1 MSVEWDINDAHIPF
15 VQDISYDRFHEW
27 ADGHCR
33 YVYVSTDDQARK
45 HISGWAMR
53 NTNNHNVSI
62 LKKSCLGVLI
72 CSTRCRLPNGSQIH
86 LRPAICDKA
95 RRKQQGR
102 ACPNRNCKSGRLEIL
117 ACRGHCGYPVTH
129 YWRHTE
135 KAIFFQAKGTHDH
148 PKPESKTSGE
158 TRKLVGSCGKIKSK
172 KLSVLLL
179 RDAALGNKL
188 LQLKNGS
195 KAASTSQPSAEILQP
210 PPLIPDANLEK
221 SKCRHCLEAQCSCQ
235 IILPAK
241 GSQVP
246 ESNFFFVDSGVNSSH
261 GTTWPC
267 SSTASNNHSYET
279 ATCMG
284 PSDYAGCSGSAI
296 ENFQPEE
303 IFLLDQPLRNSSQQS
318 ANMIAPATT
327 LLDLGSGAIYKKC
340 NQIAPDYFLGSSSGN
355 TFTEAHLGQ
364 TVPCG
369 GSTAFDKCDG
379 YTNRPVTTSGT
390 QGSANLS
397 YASDINKS
405 IKKENAAKFCDLNY
419 AQRIRYDCDNK
430 LNCRKTGK
438 SVNTIYTNNNN
449 NSTSYQYGSHQ
460 GIYNPCDDVN
470 FNFPSESGTYQHRYN
485 LNYLTSSGSNQSALV
500 STALMNE
507 ECYRYPNN
515 GYSKTGLGT
524 NDHVSQHQQIGAEV
538 PIASYD
544 FY

>member
-1 MSVEWDINDAHIPF
+1 MSLEWDINDAHIPF
-15 VQDISYDRFHEW
+15 VQDICYDKFHEW

-33 YVYVSTDDQARK
+33 YVYVLTDDQARK

-102 ACPNRNCKSGRLEIL
+102 ACPNRNCKNGRLEIL

-158 TRKLVGSCGKIKSK
+158 TRKLVGACGKTK
-172 KLSVLLL
+172 KMSVMLL

-195 KAASTSQPSAEILQP
+195 KSNTANHPSADILQP
-210 PPLIPDANLEK
+210 PPLIPDASLEK
-221 SKCRHCLEAQCSCQ
+221 SKCRSCFKVQCCCRIPNAPKSTHT
-235 IILPAK
+235 
-241 GSQVP
+241 P
-246 ESNFFFVDSGVNSSH
+246 ESNFPYLDSSFASTP

-267 SSTASNNHSYET
+267 HANAPNSHSYET
-279 ATCMG
+279 TSCMN
-284 PSDYAGCSGSAI
+284 PPDFSSCSGSTI

-303 IFLLDQPLRNSSQQS
+303 IFLLDQPLRSSSQQS
-318 ANMIAPATT
+318 ANIIAPATT

-340 NQIAPDYFLGSSSGN
+340 NQLAPDYFIGGAGN
-355 TFTEAHLGQ
+355 TFNDTYLGQ
-364 TVPCG
+364 SISCG
-369 GSTAFDKCDG
+369 GSNTFEKCIG
-379 YTNRPVTTSGT
+379 FTNKTVSTHTTHGAT
-390 QGSANLS
+390 NLA
-397 YASDINKS
+397 YASDITRN
-405 IKKENAAKFCDLNY
+405 IKKEATTKLCDYDY
-419 AQRIRYDCDNK
+419 AQRARYDCDNK
-430 LNCRKTGK
+430 LNCKKASK
-438 SVNTIYTNNNN
+438 SVNTIYMNNNN
-449 NSTSYQYGSHQ
+449 GTSNQYERPQGTYNS
-460 GIYNPCDDVN
+460 CDDVN
-470 FNFPSESGTYQHRYN
+470 YGFSSESGAFQHGYN
-485 LNYLTSSGSNQSALV
+485 LNYIPPGGTNSSNVEAISYMS
-500 STALMNE
+500 E
-507 ECYRYPNN
+507 ECYRYSNN
-515 GYSKTGLGT
+515 GYSKTGLENTG
-524 NDHVSQHQQIGAEV
+524 HVSQHQQMSTEG